1 MKMAIHV
8 VGSTS
13 GVPVSANLLFL
24 LLDSEDDAPDL
35 LTDFASAAIGSRAF
49 TANLGYQSI
58 KGGDGI
64 WHERAVVEAAEAAN
78 EAAEL
83 ANTKAGLAN
92 DAAALAAQKA
102 GIANDAATLA
112 NQKAGLAS
120 AAAESAEAAAA
131 GASAYADQYHDLDAG
146 TRLILSQYQ
155 AYIRALEKRLTT
167 LEAQVAAIANG

>member
-1 MKMAIHV
+1 MAIHV

-13 GVPVSANLLFL
+13 GVPVPANMLFL
-24 LLDSEDDAPDL
+24 LLDSEDDAPNL

-83 ANTKAGLAN
+83 ATTKAGLA
-92 DAAALAAQKA
+92 D
-102 GIANDAATLA
+102 DAATLA
-112 NQKAGLAS
+112 NQKAGAANTAAEAANTAAAS
-120 AAAESAEAAAA
+120 ANTAAA
-131 GASAYADQYHDLDAG
+131 GAAGYAEDYRFVDADL
-146 TRLILSQYQ
+146 RLLFTMLQQ
-155 AYIRALEKRLTT
+155 HNRALEKRVAL
-167 LEAQVAAIANG
+167 LEAQVAAMAG